1 MDRQRVSPQIHF
13 DSPADKGPT
22 VVRRLY
28 HTAPP
33 CRGRGLIPPTQ
44 GAIEVVE
51 NHFSWGFYSRIFLM
65 PKKEP
70 QIASHNRPKRS
81 KRPSGLQQVQDAD
94 NQKNDPDP
102 EGRSLGHKH
111 RSHRRLPAY
120 FNSRQKQ
127 EVPKVCLPRDGIPV
141 HCPSIRTIISPLRLY
156 PNGYTTGKLR
166 PEIGHSSPPI
176 PGRLVDTLPK
186 LSDYLTSHGD
196 SLYLGASTGL
206 EDQPQEVGTD
216 PKADFCFIGVHYN
229 YTWI

>member
-44 GAIEVVE
+44 RGHRGRRRPLFVGLLLSHLLGAQ
-51 NHFSWGFYSRIFLM
+51 
-65 PKKEP
+65 KER
-70 QIASHNRPKRS
+70 QIASHNRLKRS
-81 KRPSGLQQVQDAD
+81 KRPSDRQQVQDAD
-94 NQKNDPDP
+94 KQKNDPDP

-120 FNSRQKQ
+120 SNSRQKQ

-141 HCPSIRTIISPLRLY
+141 RCPSISDCHQPLMSL
-156 PNGYTTGKLR
+156 
-166 PEIGHSSPPI
+166 PEWQH
-176 PGRLVDTLPK
+176 
-186 LSDYLTSHGD
+186 
-196 SLYLGASTGL
+196 
-206 EDQPQEVGTD
+206 
-216 PKADFCFIGVHYN
+216 N
-229 YTWI
+229 W